1 MCLAQLTSEEVG
13 QCVVQVCKQVWQVK
27 SVSLLRSVLI
37 VSNMVVAMET
47 RQGQQVYENKIQ
59 NSDGT
64 ENTKVL
70 YKEQVM

>member
-1 MCLAQLTSEEVG
+1 M
-13 QCVVQVCKQVWQVK
+13 
-27 SVSLLRSVLI
+27 SLLRSVLI